1 MRREMLL
8 YFIVRSVCNRVE
20 MLVTYDVFTECSLG
34 NVPMRAQ
41 ICFPDS
47 GTEEDVKTLIS
58 GDLNFKRLKMGL
70 KAKTF
75 KISKIKMR
83 EIEIRRKA

>member
-1 MRREMLL
+1 MRIEMLL

-20 MLVTYDVFTECSLG
+20 MLVTYDVFTEC
-34 NVPMRAQ
+34 
-41 ICFPDS
+41 FPDS
-47 GTEEDVKTLIS
+47 GTEEDVETLIS
-58 GDLNFKRLKMGL
+58 GDLNFKRLKVGL